1 MNKTLEG
8 GEAMKKEQ
16 MQTTPAGR
24 VSQQQNMRKYV
35 WSTVDAAGKL
45 NPYVILECSEDIAEE
60 IDSRDR
66 YENKWMFIA
75 ERLHEKY
82 PEQFPEWWDGYGK
95 RNVFWYNN
103 VLEEY
108 EEALE
113 RLTEEWEKRLSDY
126 YREGEEE
133 ALEEEAKASAEEE
146 LNNLPVVR
154 I

>member
-1 MNKTLEG
+1 MR
-8 GEAMKKEQ
+8 KEQ

-24 VSQQQNMRKYV
+24 VSQQQTAGGVAMRRYV
-35 WSTVDAAGKL
+35 WNTVDAAGKL
-45 NPYVILECSEDIAEE
+45 ILYAILECGEDVAEE

-75 ERLHEKY
+75 ERLHERY
-82 PEQFPEWWDGYGK
+82 PEQFPEWWDSYGR

-103 VLEEY
+103 VLESW
-108 EEALE
+108 EEAYE
-113 RLTEEWEKRLSDY
+113 RLVEEWKERLSEY
-126 YREGEEE
+126 YGEGEEE
-133 ALEEEAKASAEEE
+133 ALEEEARERAEEE